1 MTDLRIGSMGLAGA
15 AKAERADYKTDY
27 IRVRRPWMSLD
38 ATATACLNSRHTWT
52 ILDGCEHRVLVF
64 SSGRQNTAQRA
75 CYANVYANLGGR
87 V

>member
-1 MTDLRIGSMGLAGA
+1 MTNLRIGSTGLASA

-38 ATATACLNSRHTWT
+38 ATATACLNSSHTWT

-64 SSGRQNTAQRA
+64 LSGRQNRVQRA
-75 CYANVYANLGGR
+75 CYANLYGR